1 MGVAD
6 SRPSVQSVNLPE
18 WLCTGVRLKGKGGVA
33 EMDDRF
39 DTAPVADFP
48 TEVGGH
54 HDFLFWT
61 AVTVCLIVLASILT
75 VVFKNAQRDASG
87 GGGSAID
94 KRIDSVKKLL
104 SSAARAGPDEQLEK
118 ATAARAAIADNFQH
132 TLKLSAEL
140 NKVVGKLNT
149 AVEGTKEE
157 VFKPGNGAAAA
168 FGGTVINI
176 AVNNHSDGQPQAVAG
191 GAAATPVPSAAAVEK
206 VPMSA
211 DEKSEA
217 VWKAVQ
223 KLFNYWKNMSA
234 VATAFRA
241 AQAQLMAS
249 PAWEDPREDAG
260 APAKTKK

>member
-1 MGVAD
+1 M
-6 SRPSVQSVNLPE
+6 N
-18 WLCTGVRLKGKGGVA
+18 
-33 EMDDRF
+33 DRY
-39 DTAPVADFP
+39 DAQPVADFP
-48 TEVGGH
+48 TEAAAN

-75 VVFKNAQRDASG
+75 IVFKNAQRDASG
-87 GGGSAID
+87 GVGTAID
-94 KRIDSVKKLL
+94 RRVDAVKKLL
-104 SSAARAGPDEQLEK
+104 SSAARAGPDEQFEK

-149 AVEGTKEE
+149 AIDGTKEE
-157 VFKPGNGAAAA
+157 VYKPKGAMPAAA
-168 FGGTVINI
+168 GGTVINI
-176 AVNNHSDGQPQAVAG
+176 AVNASEVQPMA
-191 GAAATPVPSAAAVEK
+191 SAAPAAPADIVVAEK
-206 VPMSA
+206 VPMTA

-241 AQAQLMAS
+241 AQAQLMTS
-249 PAWEDPREDAG
+249 PAWEDPREE
-260 APAKTKK
+260 PASSPKARK

>member
-1 MGVAD
+1 
-6 SRPSVQSVNLPE
+6 
-18 WLCTGVRLKGKGGVA
+18 
-33 EMDDRF
+33 MDDRF
-39 DTAPVADFP
+39 DAQPVADFP
-48 TEVGGH
+48 TEAVGN

-87 GGGSAID
+87 GGGNAID
-94 KRIDSVKKLL
+94 KRIDAVKKLL
-104 SSAARAGPDEQLEK
+104 SAAARAAPGEQIEK
-118 ATAARAAIADNFQH
+118 AEAARAAITENFQH

-149 AVEGTKEE
+149 AIDGTKEE
-157 VFKPGNGAAAA
+157 VFKPGNGGAAAL
-168 FGGTVINI
+168 GGTVINI
-176 AVNNHSDGQPQAVAG
+176 AVNNHSDGQPQAIAG
-191 GAAATPVPSAAAVEK
+191 GAAATSVPSVSTVEK

-249 PAWEDPREDAG
+249 PRWEDPREEG
-260 APAKTKK
+260 PVPAKASKGSGK

>member
-1 MGVAD
+1 
-6 SRPSVQSVNLPE
+6 
-18 WLCTGVRLKGKGGVA
+18 
-33 EMDDRF
+33 MDDKY
-39 DTAPVADFP
+39 DAPPVADFP
-48 TEVGGH
+48 TDVGGH

-75 VVFKNAQRDASG
+75 IVFKNAQRDASG
-87 GGGSAID
+87 GGGGAID
-94 KRIDSVKKLL
+94 RRVDAVKKLL
-104 SSAARAGPDEQLEK
+104 STAAKAGPDDQVEK
-118 ATAARAAIADNFQH
+118 AEKARAAISENFQH

-149 AVEGTKEE
+149 AIEGTKEE
-157 VFKPGNGAAAA
+157 VYKPKGTAPAAM
-168 FGGTVINI
+168 GGTVINI
-176 AVNNHSDGQPQAVAG
+176 AVNASEVQPM
-191 GAAATPVPSAAAVEK
+191 AAAMPAPYAAAPADAAPEK

-217 VWKAVQ
+217 IWKAVQ

-249 PAWEDPREDAG
+249 PAWEDPREEG
-260 APAKTKK
+260 MGPGKSRK